1 MSDLQ
6 AYLAQKYMSSGVK
19 RDAILSASSDTLSGA
34 SAVDGEGRRKK
45 KKRKLVGSSD
55 GGVVGGSLDKY
66 GTGREAG
73 TTGGSSGLVID
84 DDDGMAWA
92 RQRDDEDDE
101 ENRPVV
107 EEKRGQFRA
116 KASTSWSTVRPAEP
130 TYERSPSPPPPADE
144 APAIVGIT
152 QDEQPP
158 STAPE
163 APRGGL
169 QSAAQLKAENE
180 RRKAELARK
189 KAQADAELEAIKQA
203 RRDRGQGSDDDDDG
217 ADPHATVYRDASG
230 KKIDLKV
237 RKAEE
242 AQRKREDLEKQ
253 MKKMEWGKGLVQR
266 SDREE
271 KAREAERLK
280 QKGIARPVHIRSY
293 ADDQD
298 LNEEQRNIE
307 RWNDPAANFLTKK
320 KEKKTRGPV
329 FPKYAGPPPP
339 PNRFG
344 IMPGYRW
351 DGVDRSNGFES
362 QLMQKINSR
371 SVYNA
376 AAHADSTEDM

>member
-6 AYLAQKYMSSGVK
+6 TYLAQKYMSSGVK
-19 RDAILSASSDTLSGA
+19 RDAILSSNSTT
-34 SAVDGEGRRKK
+34 VDGEGRRKK
-45 KKRKLVGSSD
+45 KKRKVASATDDNGL
-55 GGVVGGSLDKY
+55 LDKY
-66 GTGREAG
+66 GSGSGAAG
-73 TTGGSSGLVID
+73 TSGVRTAGAGGLVID

-92 RQRDDEDDE
+92 RARDDEDDE
-101 ENRPVV
+101 DNRPVV
-107 EEKRGQFRA
+107 EERRGHFRA
-116 KASTSWSTVRPAEP
+116 KASTSWNTVRPAAEQSFEP
-130 TYERSPSPPPPADE
+130 SPSPPPPADE
-144 APAIVGIT
+144 APAIVSVT
-152 QDEQPP
+152 QDDE
-158 STAPE
+158 TAPAPVA

-180 RRKAELARK
+180 RRAAELARK

-203 RRDRGQGSDDDDDG
+203 RRDRGQGSDEDDDG
-217 ADPHATVYRDASG
+217 ADPHATVYRDSSG

-242 AQRKREDLEKQ
+242 AQRKREELEKQ

-266 SDREE
+266 SDKEE
-271 KAREAERLK
+271 RAREAKRLK
-280 QKGIARPVHIRSY
+280 QKGMARYV
-293 ADDQD
+293 DDED

-320 KEKKTRGPV
+320 KEKKTRGPQ

-371 SVYNA
+371 SVFNA
-376 AAHADSTEDM
+376 AAHAYSTEDM

>member
-6 AYLAQKYMSSGVK
+6 AYLASKYMSSGAK
-19 RDAILSASSDTLSGA
+19 RDAILNNNNSDGT
-34 SAVDGEGRRKK
+34 RKK
-45 KKRKLVGSSD
+45 KKRKVDAQGSD
-55 GGVVGGSLDKY
+55 RTNLSLMDKY
-66 GTGREAG
+66 GPTATSAAAARNG
-73 TTGGSSGLVID
+73 GLVID

-92 RQRDDEDDE
+92 RSRDDDDDED
-101 ENRPVV
+101 NKPVV
-107 EEKRGQFRA
+107 EEKRGQFKA
-116 KASTSWSTVRPAEP
+116 KSSSSWSTVKPGTTQEYA
-130 TYERSPSPPPPADE
+130 RSPSPPPPADE
-144 APAIVGIT
+144 APVIMGMS
-152 QDEQPP
+152 QDSAPSQQQQPTT
-158 STAPE
+158 TAEAPA

-180 RRKAELARK
+180 RR
-189 KAQADAELEAIKQA
+189 QQELERKRVQAQLELEQLKQA
-203 RRDRGQGSDDDDDG
+203 RRDRGEQSDDEDG
-217 ADPHATVYRDASG
+217 DAQDPHATVYRDSSG
-230 KKIDLKV
+230 KRIDLKV

-242 AQRKREDLEKQ
+242 AQRKREQLEKE

-271 KAREAERLK
+271 RKREAERLQ
-280 QKGIARPVHIRSY
+280 QKGMARY

-320 KEKKTRGPV
+320 KEKKTKGPQ
-329 FPKYAGPPPP
+329 FPKYTGPPPP

-344 IMPGYRW
+344 ISPGYRW

-371 SVYNA
+371 SMRTA
-376 AAHADSTEDM
+376 EAHAYSTEDM